1 MNNIPTADVVLEYLI
16 PNAKNEMTG
25 LQYTNALEA
34 IRSHGKHYVE
44 AALKAAAQKAQIH
57 RKPTGEGDLGY
68 EDYIPVEY
76 SIYKESILNAYH
88 LTNII

>member
-1 MNNIPTADVVLEYLI
+1 MKDKIPTAEVILEYLI

-44 AALKAAAQKAQIH
+44 AALMEAAKRIKLKGGNVSDCQA
-57 RKPTGEGDLGY
+57 
-68 EDYIPVEY
+68 
-76 SIYKESILNAYH
+76 ILNSYP
-88 LTNII
+88 LSNIK

>member
-1 MNNIPTADVVLEYLI
+1 MIPTAEVVLEYLI

-44 AALKAAAQKAQIH
+44 AALKAAAEKAHATQ
-57 RKPTGEGDLGY
+57 RT
-68 EDYIPVEY
+68 VEKD
-76 SIYKESILNAYH
+76 IELEEMILNSYP
-88 LTNII
+88 LTNIK